1 LWNEVIADAG
11 LPKKIVPHVMRHTCC
26 TWLKH
31 LRVDVQTAA
40 DYVGMHP
47 KTLLRVYGQWSIEGS
62 RWAAEAF
69 GDHELLRQL
78 ERKLP
83 PGTVPEPS
91 DADGAPPQFRSQKE
105 DRSRRPMSK
114 ETRKRVSA
122 GMTALWRARNAASGP
137 MAAI

>member
-1 LWNEVIADAG
+1 
-11 LPKKIVPHVMRHTCC
+11 MRHTCC

-69 GDHELLRQL
+69 ADRSLLRQL
-78 ERKLP
+78 ERSLP
-83 PGTVPEPS
+83 AETASSDTEAPAPE
-91 DADGAPPQFRSQKE
+91 FRPQKE
-105 DRSRRPMSK
+105 DRTRAPMSE
-114 ETRKRVSA
+114 ETRRRVSA
-122 GMTALWRARNAASGP
+122 GMTALWRARKAAGELTVA
-137 MAAI
+137 M